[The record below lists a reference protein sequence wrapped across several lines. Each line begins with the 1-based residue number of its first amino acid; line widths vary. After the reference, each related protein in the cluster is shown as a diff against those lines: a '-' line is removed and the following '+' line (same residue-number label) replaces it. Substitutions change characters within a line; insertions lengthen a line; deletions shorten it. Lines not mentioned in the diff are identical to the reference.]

1 MEETL
6 MSPDQRYYEQEAYT
20 ADVYDQ
26 MNSSERNGEARI
38 PICFCVDTSRSMDNI
53 IAGDWIKVGGT
64 RTVDGQQ
71 VISIKQKHGGKP
83 IVSRIDELKR
93 VMKKMLQKLKENSR
107 TRNSASV
114 SIITFDEFAE
124 CVMEFRD
131 VEAVSI
137 DRVSYLRTGVDRT
150 SLVRGIQMSLERIDD
165 QNRMNEGFGN
175 HTYRPILVILSD
187 GIPTDRTND
196 LVEARRTVRERI
208 ENNDLYVMPIGI
220 GDFNSDN
227 LRMFSGESRVF
238 NMQSEKDFDAIFDMI
253 EHTVAFIS
261 EKLVNEAYDISKGA
275 VQAEEGVIDT
285 SMGVDSQQSWLNFVA
300 YSDADE

>member
-38 PICFCVDTSRSMDNI
+38 PICFCVDTSRSMDKI